1 MTVARRNGPL
11 QIPPDLVVK
20 FQPTDIVELILL
32 QLMQPSVVN
41 AQEIKG

>member
-1 MTVARRNGPL
+1 MEHPL
-11 QIPPDLVVK
+11 GNYQTPPDLVVK